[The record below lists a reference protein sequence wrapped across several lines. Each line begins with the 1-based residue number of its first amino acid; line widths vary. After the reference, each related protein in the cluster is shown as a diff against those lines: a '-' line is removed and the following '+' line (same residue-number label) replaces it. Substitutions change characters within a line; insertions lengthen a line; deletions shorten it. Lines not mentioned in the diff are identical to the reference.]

1 VEVDLTYQNKAGN
14 FNYSIGANATFIK
27 NEVTYLY
34 GTEDDYISSVLYG
47 RESLETSRTYE
58 GEPISSF
65 YGFKTNGLYQN
76 QGEIDKD
83 PNITNDPN
91 KASIKPGDVR
101 FVDVN
106 GDGVVNGDD
115 AVNLGDPNPN
125 IVMGINGSL
134 GYKNFDLSF
143 SFAGAFGFELYNAD
157 RMAGLDATQVFN
169 MYAEALNRWHGE
181 GTSNTIPRLGRVNAN
196 NNYRSSDMWVEKG
209 DYLALKNIS
218 IGYTF
223 KNLQVSTA
231 KLPDIRL
238 YASCYNVFYITGY
251 GGYTPELG
259 YTDGNKQRGVDV
271 AQYPSVRTVTI
282 GATLN
287 F

>member
-1 VEVDLTYQNKAGN
+1 
-14 FNYSIGANATFIK
+14 
-27 NEVTYLY
+27 
-34 GTEDDYISSVLYG
+34 LYG

-83 PNITNDPN
+83 PNIANDPN
-91 KASIKPGDVR
+91 KAKIKPGDVR

-106 GDGVVNGDD
+106 GDGIVNGDD

-134 GYKNFDLSF
+134 GYKNFDFSF

-169 MYAEALNRWHGE
+169 WYAEELNRWHGE
-181 GTSNTIPRLGRVNAN
+181 GTSNTIPRLSRTNAN

-231 KLPDIRL
+231 KFPDIRL
-238 YASCYNVFYITGY
+238 YASCYNAFYITGY
-251 GGYTPELG
+251 SGYTPELG